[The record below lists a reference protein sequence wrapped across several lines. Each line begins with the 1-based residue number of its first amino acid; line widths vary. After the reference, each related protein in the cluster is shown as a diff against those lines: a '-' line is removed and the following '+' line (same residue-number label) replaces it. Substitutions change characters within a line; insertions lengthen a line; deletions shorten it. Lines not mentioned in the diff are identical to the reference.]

1 VLREQKIGNISGLHA
16 AENRLGAKAGGTPAY
31 RETVLLLV
39 FQEGQLRFEERLNAK
54 A

>member
-31 RETVLLLV
+31 RETVLQLV